1 MKGKIWLPNSNPA
14 GRDAY
19 LSDID
24 LIMFKNEIDTR
35 WLDRNC
41 LNTKEAFLIIHDLR
55 EARYERALFIAQ
67 NCRRDLKD
75 VNRYTGEL

>member
-1 MKGKIWLPNSNPA
+1 MKGKIWLPNSNPV

-24 LIMFKNEIDTR
+24 LIM
-35 WLDRNC
+35 
-41 LNTKEAFLIIHDLR
+41 NTKEAFLIIHDLR
-55 EARYERALFIAQ
+55 EARYERALFIAK
-67 NCRRDLKD
+67 NCRRDLKN